1 MIPKVGVNAGKEPL
15 FYNESHHAWREELR
29 KFVAKEITPY
39 VEEWEEAGEFPLELY
54 KKAAD
59 FGLLGMGYP
68 EKYGGTK
75 EGIDIF
81 HGIVT
86 SEEIAQGCGGV
97 SAGLMSLNISLPL
110 IMALGTEEQKQK
122 YIPPVIK
129 GDKIAA
135 LAITEPSG
143 GSDVASLKTKAVRDG
158 DHFIVNGSKMFIT
171 SGMRAD
177 YFVVGV
183 RTGGEGA
190 SGISILLIEK
200 ETPGFT
206 QTPLK
211 KMGWLS
217 SDTAALYFD
226 DCKVSAE
233 NLIGGENSGW
243 YGVMSNFSQERLGM
257 AAGMN
262 ANSQICIDEAVA
274 WAKERKTFGKALID
288 NQVIRHK
295 LVEMSRMVNS
305 TKSYLELLS
314 WKVMNGESP
323 IADLAMLKVHASKTM
338 EFCAREAMQILGGA
352 GYMRGNSGPGRIE
365 RIYREVRV
373 NAIGG
378 GSEEI
383 MMELASRQ
391 LGFNSKN

>member
-1 MIPKVGVNAGKEPL
+1 MIPPAGIEPGKNDL
-15 FYNESHHAWREELR
+15 FYNDSHDAWRQELR
-29 KFVAKEITPY
+29 KFVSKEIVPF
-39 VEEWEEAGEFPLELY
+39 VEEWEEAGEFSRELY
-54 KKAAD
+54 KKAGD

-68 EKYGGTK
+68 EKYGGTS

-86 SEEIAQGCGGV
+86 SEELAQGCGGV
-97 SAGLMSLNISLPL
+97 AASLLSLNISLPL

-122 YIPPVIK
+122 YIPPVIA
-129 GDKIAA
+129 GEKIAC
-135 LAITEPSG
+135 LGVTEPSG
-143 GSDVASLKTKAVRDG
+143 GSDVAGIKTKAVRDG
-158 DHFIVNGSKMFIT
+158 DHFIINGSKMFIT

-177 YFVVGV
+177 YYVIAC
-183 RTGGEGA
+183 RTGGPGT
-190 SGISILLIEK
+190 SGISAIVVEK
-200 ETPGFT
+200 GTPGFT

-226 DCKVSAE
+226 DVRVPVE

-243 YGVMSNFSQERLGM
+243 MGIMSNFSQERLGL

-262 ANSQICIDEAVA
+262 AYSQICIDEAFA
-274 WAKERKTFGKALID
+274 WAKDRKTFGKPLIE
-288 NQVIRHK
+288 NQVIKHK
-295 LVEMSRMVNS
+295 LAEMSRKVNA
-305 TKSYLELLS
+305 TKAYMELLT
-314 WKVMNGESP
+314 WKVMNGEQP
-323 IADLAMLKVHASKTM
+323 IADLALLKVQASKTM
-338 EFCAREAMQILGGA
+338 EYCAREAMQILGGA
-352 GYMRGNSGPGRIE
+352 GYLKANSGPGKVE

-383 MMELASRQ
+383 MLDLASRQ
-391 LGFNSKN
+391 LGF

>member
-1 MIPKVGVNAGKEPL
+1 M
-15 FYNESHHAWREELR
+15 FYNESHDAWRQELR
-29 KFVAKEITPY
+29 KFVSKEIVPF
-39 VEEWEEAGEFPLELY
+39 VEEWEEAGEFSRELY
-54 KKAAD
+54 KKAGE

-68 EKYGGTK
+68 EKYGGTS

-86 SEEIAQGCGGV
+86 SEELAQGCGGV
-97 SAGLMSLNISLPL
+97 AASLLSLNISLPL

-122 YIPPVIK
+122 YIPPVIA
-129 GDKIAA
+129 GDKIAC
-135 LAITEPSG
+135 LGVTEPSG
-143 GSDVASLKTKAVRDG
+143 GSDVAGIKTKAVRDG
-158 DHFIVNGSKMFIT
+158 DHYVINGSKMFIT

-177 YFVVGV
+177 YYVIAC
-183 RTGGEGA
+183 RTGGPGT
-190 SGISILLIEK
+190 SGISAIVVEK
-200 ETPGFT
+200 GTSGFT

-226 DCKVSAE
+226 DVRVPVE

-243 YGVMSNFSQERLGM
+243 MGIMSNFSQERLGL

-262 ANSQICIDEAVA
+262 AYSQICIDEAVA
-274 WAKERKTFGKALID
+274 WAKDRKTFGKPLIE
-288 NQVIRHK
+288 NQVIKHK
-295 LVEMSRMVNS
+295 LAEMSRKVNA
-305 TKSYLELLS
+305 TKAYMELLT
-314 WKVMNGESP
+314 WKVMNGEQP
-323 IADLAMLKVHASKTM
+323 IADLALLKVQASKTM
-338 EFCAREAMQILGGA
+338 EYCAREAMQILGGA
-352 GYMRGNSGPGRIE
+352 GYLKANSGPGKVE

-383 MMELASRQ
+383 MLDLASRQ
-391 LGFNSKN
+391 LGF

>member
-1 MIPKVGVNAGKEPL
+1 MIPPAGIEPGKNNL
-15 FYNESHHAWREELR
+15 FYNESHDAWRQELR
-29 KFVAKEITPY
+29 KFVSKEIVPF
-39 VEEWEEAGEFPLELY
+39 VEEWEEAGEFSRELY
-54 KKAAD
+54 KKAGE

-68 EKYGGTK
+68 EKYGGTS

-86 SEEIAQGCGGV
+86 SEELAQGCGGV
-97 SAGLMSLNISLPL
+97 AASLLSLNISLPL

-122 YIPPVIK
+122 YIPPVIA
-129 GDKIAA
+129 GDKIAC
-135 LAITEPSG
+135 LGVTEPSG
-143 GSDVASLKTKAVRDG
+143 GSDVAGIKTKAVRDG
-158 DHFIVNGSKMFIT
+158 DHFVINGSKMFIT

-177 YFVVGV
+177 YYVIAC
-183 RTGGEGA
+183 RTGGPGT
-190 SGISILLIEK
+190 SGISAIVVEK
-200 ETPGFT
+200 GTPGFS

-226 DCKVSAE
+226 DVRVPVE

-243 YGVMSNFSQERLGM
+243 MGIMSNFSQERLGL

-262 ANSQICIDEAVA
+262 AYSQICIDEAVV
-274 WAKERKTFGKALID
+274 WAKDRKTFGKSLIE
-288 NQVIRHK
+288 NQVIKHK
-295 LVEMSRMVNS
+295 LAEMSRMVNA
-305 TKSYLELLS
+305 TKAYMELLT
-314 WKVMNGESP
+314 WKVMNGEQP
-323 IADLAMLKVHASKTM
+323 IADLALLKVQASKTM
-338 EFCAREAMQILGGA
+338 EYCAREAMQILGGA
-352 GYMRGNSGPGRIE
+352 GYLKANSGPGKVE

-383 MMELASRQ
+383 MLDLASRQ
-391 LGFNSKN
+391 LGF

>member
-1 MIPKVGVNAGKEPL
+1 MIPKVGVQEGKEPL
-15 FYNESHHAWREELR
+15 FYNESHHAWREEVR
-29 KFVAKEITPY
+29 KFVSKEIVPY
-39 VEEWEEAGEFPLELY
+39 VDEWEEAGEFPRDLY
-54 KKAAD
+54 KKAAEV
-59 FGLLGMGYP
+59 GLMGMGYD

-86 SEEIAQGCGGV
+86 SEEFAQGCGGV
-97 SAGLMSLNISLPL
+97 SASLMSHNISIPL
-110 IMALGTEEQKQK
+110 IQALGTEEQKEK
-122 YIPPVIK
+122 FIPPVIK
-129 GDKIAA
+129 GEKIAA
-135 LAITEPSG
+135 LAMTEPSG
-143 GSDVASLKTKAVRDG
+143 GSDVAGLKTRAVRKD

-177 YFVVGV
+177 TYVVGV
-183 RTGGEGA
+183 RTGSEGA
-190 SGISILLIEK
+190 SGISILVIEK
-200 ETPGFT
+200 DTPGFT

-226 DCKVSAE
+226 DCKVPVE

-243 YGVMSNFSQERLGM
+243 IGVMSNFSQERLGM

-262 ANSQICIDEAVA
+262 AYSQICIDEAVS
-274 WAKERKTFGKALID
+274 WARERKTFGKPLIN
-288 NQVIRHK
+288 NQVIKHK
-295 LVEMSRMVNS
+295 LVEMNRCVRASKAW
-305 TKSYLELLS
+305 TELLS
-314 WKVMNGESP
+314 WRVMNGESP
-323 IADLAMLKVHASKTM
+323 IADLAMLKVQASKTM
-338 EFCAREAMQILGGA
+338 ELCAREAMQILGGA
-352 GYMRGNSGPGRIE
+352 GYLRGNNGPARVE

-383 MMELASRQ
+383 MYDLASRQ
-391 LGFNSKN
+391 LGYKA

>member
-1 MIPKVGVNAGKEPL
+1 MIPPAGIEPGKNNL
-15 FYNESHHAWREELR
+15 FYNESHDAWRQELR
-29 KFVAKEITPY
+29 KFVSKEIVPF
-39 VEEWEEAGEFPLELY
+39 VEEWEEAGEFSRELY
-54 KKAAD
+54 KKAGE

-68 EKYGGTK
+68 EKYGGTS

-86 SEEIAQGCGGV
+86 SEELAQGCGGV
-97 SAGLMSLNISLPL
+97 AASLLSLNISLPL

-122 YIPPVIK
+122 YIPPVIA
-129 GDKIAA
+129 GDKIAC
-135 LAITEPSG
+135 LGVTEPSG
-143 GSDVASLKTKAVRDG
+143 GSDVAGIKTKAVRDG
-158 DHFIVNGSKMFIT
+158 DHFVINGSKMFIT

-177 YFVVGV
+177 YYVIAC
-183 RTGGEGA
+183 RTGGPGT
-190 SGISILLIEK
+190 SGISAIVVEK
-200 ETPGFT
+200 GTPGFS

-226 DCKVSAE
+226 DVRVPVE

-243 YGVMSNFSQERLGM
+243 MGIMSNFSQERLGL

-262 ANSQICIDEAVA
+262 AYSQICIDEAVA
-274 WAKERKTFGKALID
+274 WAKDRKTFGKPLIE
-288 NQVIRHK
+288 NQVIKHK
-295 LVEMSRMVNS
+295 LAEMSRKVNA
-305 TKSYLELLS
+305 TKAYMELLT
-314 WKVMNGESP
+314 WKVMNGEQP
-323 IADLAMLKVHASKTM
+323 IADLALLKVQASKTM
-338 EFCAREAMQILGGA
+338 EYCAREAMQILGGA
-352 GYMRGNSGPGRIE
+352 GYLKANSGPGKVE

-383 MMELASRQ
+383 MLDLASRQ
-391 LGFNSKN
+391 LGF

>member
-1 MIPKVGVNAGKEPL
+1 MIPPAGIEPGKNDL
-15 FYNESHHAWREELR
+15 FYNESHDAWRQELR
-29 KFVAKEITPY
+29 KFVSKEIVPF
-39 VEEWEEAGEFPLELY
+39 VEEWEEAGEFSRELY
-54 KKAAD
+54 KKAGE

-68 EKYGGTK
+68 EKYGGTS

-86 SEEIAQGCGGV
+86 SEELAQGCGGV
-97 SAGLMSLNISLPL
+97 AASLLSLNISLPL

-122 YIPPVIK
+122 YIPPVIA
-129 GDKIAA
+129 GDKIAC
-135 LAITEPSG
+135 LGVTEPSG
-143 GSDVASLKTKAVRDG
+143 GSDVAGIKTKAVRDG
-158 DHFIVNGSKMFIT
+158 DHFVINGSKMFIT

-177 YFVVGV
+177 YYVIAC
-183 RTGGEGA
+183 RTGGPGT
-190 SGISILLIEK
+190 SGISAIVVEK
-200 ETPGFT
+200 GTPGFS

-226 DCKVSAE
+226 YVRVPVE

-243 YGVMSNFSQERLGM
+243 MGIMSNFSQERLGL

-262 ANSQICIDEAVA
+262 AYSQICIDEAVA
-274 WAKERKTFGKALID
+274 WAKDRKTFGKSLIE

-295 LVEMSRMVNS
+295 LAEMSRTVNA
-305 TKSYLELLS
+305 TKAYMELLT
-314 WKVMNGESP
+314 WKVMNGEQP
-323 IADLAMLKVHASKTM
+323 IADLALLKVQASKTM
-338 EFCAREAMQILGGA
+338 EYCAREAMQILGGA
-352 GYMRGNSGPGRIE
+352 GYLKANSGPGKVE

-383 MMELASRQ
+383 MLDLASRQ
-391 LGFNSKN
+391 LGF

>member
-1 MIPKVGVNAGKEPL
+1 MIPPAGIEPGKNDL
-15 FYNESHHAWREELR
+15 FYNESHDAWRQELR
-29 KFVAKEITPY
+29 KFVSKEIVPF
-39 VEEWEEAGEFPLELY
+39 VEEWEEAGEFSRELY
-54 KKAAD
+54 KKAGE

-68 EKYGGTK
+68 EKYGGTS

-86 SEEIAQGCGGV
+86 SEELAQGCGGV
-97 SAGLMSLNISLPL
+97 AASLLSLNISLPL

-122 YIPPVIK
+122 YIPPVIA
-129 GDKIAA
+129 GDKIAC
-135 LAITEPSG
+135 LGVTEPSG
-143 GSDVASLKTKAVRDG
+143 GSDVAGIKTKAVRDG
-158 DHFIVNGSKMFIT
+158 DHFVINGSKMFIT

-177 YFVVGV
+177 YYVIAC
-183 RTGGEGA
+183 RTGGPGT
-190 SGISILLIEK
+190 SGISAIVVEK
-200 ETPGFT
+200 GTPGFT

-226 DCKVSAE
+226 DVRVPVE

-243 YGVMSNFSQERLGM
+243 MGIMSNFSQERLGL

-262 ANSQICIDEAVA
+262 AYSQICIDEAVA
-274 WAKERKTFGKALID
+274 WAKDRKTFGNPLIE
-288 NQVIRHK
+288 NQVIKHK
-295 LVEMSRMVNS
+295 LAEMSRKVNA
-305 TKSYLELLS
+305 TKAYMELLT
-314 WKVMNGESP
+314 WKVMNGEQP
-323 IADLAMLKVHASKTM
+323 IADLALLKVQASKTM
-338 EFCAREAMQILGGA
+338 EYCAREAMQILGGA
-352 GYMRGNSGPGRIE
+352 GYLKANSGPGKVE

-383 MMELASRQ
+383 MLDLASRQ
-391 LGFNSKN
+391 LGF

>member
-1 MIPKVGVNAGKEPL
+1 MIPPAGIEPGKNDL
-15 FYNESHHAWREELR
+15 FYNESHNAWRQELR
-29 KFVAKEITPY
+29 KFVSKEIVPF
-39 VEEWEEAGEFPLELY
+39 VEEWEEAGEFSRELY
-54 KKAAD
+54 KKAGE

-68 EKYGGTK
+68 EKYGGTS

-86 SEEIAQGCGGV
+86 SEELAQGCGGV
-97 SAGLMSLNISLPL
+97 AASLLSLNISLPL

-122 YIPPVIK
+122 YIPPVIA
-129 GDKIAA
+129 GDKIAC
-135 LAITEPSG
+135 LGVTEPSG
-143 GSDVASLKTKAVRDG
+143 GSDVAGIKTKAVRDG
-158 DHFIVNGSKMFIT
+158 DHFVINGSKMFIT

-177 YFVVGV
+177 YYVIAC
-183 RTGGEGA
+183 RTGGPGT
-190 SGISILLIEK
+190 SGISAIVVEK
-200 ETPGFT
+200 GTPGFS

-226 DCKVSAE
+226 DVRVPVE

-243 YGVMSNFSQERLGM
+243 MGIMSNFSQERLGL

-262 ANSQICIDEAVA
+262 AYSQICIDEAVA
-274 WAKERKTFGKALID
+274 WAKERKTFGKSLIE
-288 NQVIRHK
+288 NQVIKHK
-295 LVEMSRMVNS
+295 LAEMSRMVNA
-305 TKSYLELLS
+305 TKAYMELLT
-314 WKVMNGESP
+314 WKVMNGEQP
-323 IADLAMLKVHASKTM
+323 IADLALLKVQASKTM
-338 EFCAREAMQILGGA
+338 EYCAREAMQILGGA
-352 GYMRGNSGPGRIE
+352 GYLKANSGPGKVE

-383 MMELASRQ
+383 MLDLASRQ
-391 LGFNSKN
+391 LGF

>member
-1 MIPKVGVNAGKEPL
+1 MIPPAGIEPGKNDL
-15 FYNESHHAWREELR
+15 FYNESHDAWRQELR
-29 KFVAKEITPY
+29 KFVSKEIVPF
-39 VEEWEEAGEFPLELY
+39 VEEWEEAGEFSRELY
-54 KKAAD
+54 KKAGE

-68 EKYGGTK
+68 EKYGGTS

-86 SEEIAQGCGGV
+86 SEELAQGCGGV
-97 SAGLMSLNISLPL
+97 AASLLSLNISLPL

-122 YIPPVIK
+122 YIPPVIA
-129 GDKIAA
+129 GDKIAC
-135 LAITEPSG
+135 LGVTEPSG
-143 GSDVASLKTKAVRDG
+143 GSDVAGIKTKAVRDG
-158 DHFIVNGSKMFIT
+158 DHFIINGSKMFIT

-177 YFVVGV
+177 YYVIAC
-183 RTGGEGA
+183 RTGGPGT
-190 SGISILLIEK
+190 SGISAIVVEK
-200 ETPGFT
+200 GTPGFT

-226 DCKVSAE
+226 DVRVPVE

-243 YGVMSNFSQERLGM
+243 MGIMSNFSQERLGL

-262 ANSQICIDEAVA
+262 AYSQICIDEAVA
-274 WAKERKTFGKALID
+274 WAKDRKTFGKPLIE
-288 NQVIRHK
+288 NQVIKHK
-295 LVEMSRMVNS
+295 LAEMSRKVNA
-305 TKSYLELLS
+305 TKAYMELLT
-314 WKVMNGESP
+314 WKVMNGEQP
-323 IADLAMLKVHASKTM
+323 IADLALLKVQASKTM
-338 EFCAREAMQILGGA
+338 EYCAREAMQILGGA
-352 GYMRGNSGPGRIE
+352 GYLKANSGPGKVE

-383 MMELASRQ
+383 MLDLASRQ
-391 LGFNSKN
+391 LGF

>member
-1 MIPKVGVNAGKEPL
+1 MIPPAGIEPGKNDL
-15 FYNESHHAWREELR
+15 FYNESHDAWRQELR
-29 KFVAKEITPY
+29 KFVSKEIVPF
-39 VEEWEEAGEFPLELY
+39 VEEWEEAGEFSKGLY
-54 KKAAD
+54 KKAGD

-68 EKYGGTK
+68 EKYGGTS

-86 SEEIAQGCGGV
+86 SEELAQGCGGV
-97 SAGLMSLNISLPL
+97 AASLLSLNISLPL

-122 YIPPVIK
+122 YIPSVIA
-129 GDKIAA
+129 GDKIAC
-135 LAITEPSG
+135 LGVTEPSG
-143 GSDVASLKTKAVRDG
+143 GSDVAGIKTKAVRDG
-158 DHFIVNGSKMFIT
+158 DHFVINGSKMFIT

-177 YFVVGV
+177 YYVIAC
-183 RTGGEGA
+183 RTGGPGT
-190 SGISILLIEK
+190 SGISAIIVEK
-200 ETPGFT
+200 GTPGFT

-226 DCKVSAE
+226 DVRVPVE

-243 YGVMSNFSQERLGM
+243 MGIMSNFSQERLGL

-262 ANSQICIDEAVA
+262 AYSQICIDEAVA
-274 WAKERKTFGKALID
+274 WAKDRKTFGKSLIE
-288 NQVIRHK
+288 NQVIKHK
-295 LVEMSRMVNS
+295 LAEMSRMVNA
-305 TKSYLELLS
+305 TKAYMELLT
-314 WKVMNGESP
+314 WKVMNGEQP
-323 IADLAMLKVHASKTM
+323 IADLALLKVQASKTM
-338 EFCAREAMQILGGA
+338 EYCAREAMQVLGGA
-352 GYMRGNSGPGRIE
+352 GYLKANSGPGKVE

-383 MMELASRQ
+383 MLDLASRQ
-391 LGFNSKN
+391 LGF

>member
-1 MIPKVGVNAGKEPL
+1 MIPPAGIEPGKNDL
-15 FYNESHHAWREELR
+15 FYNESHDAWRQELR
-29 KFVAKEITPY
+29 KFVSKEIVPF
-39 VEEWEEAGEFPLELY
+39 VEEWEEAGEFSRELY
-54 KKAAD
+54 KKAGE

-68 EKYGGTK
+68 EKYGGTC

-86 SEEIAQGCGGV
+86 SEELAQGCGGV
-97 SAGLMSLNISLPL
+97 AASLLSLNISLPL

-122 YIPPVIK
+122 YIPPVIA
-129 GDKIAA
+129 GDKIAC
-135 LAITEPSG
+135 LGVTEPSG
-143 GSDVASLKTKAVRDG
+143 GSDVAGIKTKAVRDG
-158 DHFIVNGSKMFIT
+158 DHFVINGSKMFIT

-177 YFVVGV
+177 FYVIAC
-183 RTGGEGA
+183 RTGGPGT
-190 SGISILLIEK
+190 SGISAIVVERG
-200 ETPGFT
+200 TPGFT

-226 DCKVSAE
+226 DVRVPVE

-243 YGVMSNFSQERLGM
+243 MGIMSNFSQERLGL

-262 ANSQICIDEAVA
+262 AYSQICIDEAVA
-274 WAKERKTFGKALID
+274 WAKDRKTFGKPLIE
-288 NQVIRHK
+288 NQVIKHK
-295 LVEMSRMVNS
+295 LAEMSRKVNA
-305 TKSYLELLS
+305 TKAYMELLT
-314 WKVMNGESP
+314 WKVMNGEQP
-323 IADLAMLKVHASKTM
+323 IADLALLKVQASKTM
-338 EFCAREAMQILGGA
+338 EYCAREAMQILGGA
-352 GYMRGNSGPGRIE
+352 GYLKANSGPGKVE

-383 MMELASRQ
+383 MLDLASRQ
-391 LGFNSKN
+391 LGY

>member
-1 MIPKVGVNAGKEPL
+1 MIPPAGIEPGKNDL
-15 FYNESHHAWREELR
+15 FYNESHDAWRQELR
-29 KFVAKEITPY
+29 KFVSKEIVPF
-39 VEEWEEAGEFPLELY
+39 VEEWEEAGEFSRELY
-54 KKAAD
+54 KKAGE

-68 EKYGGTK
+68 EKYGGTS

-86 SEEIAQGCGGV
+86 SEELAQGCGGV
-97 SAGLMSLNISLPL
+97 AASLLSLNISLPL

-122 YIPPVIK
+122 YIPPVIA
-129 GDKIAA
+129 GDKIAC
-135 LAITEPSG
+135 LGVTEPSG
-143 GSDVASLKTKAVRDG
+143 GSDVAGIKTKAVRDG
-158 DHFIVNGSKMFIT
+158 DHFVINGSKMFIT

-177 YFVVGV
+177 YYVIAC
-183 RTGGEGA
+183 RTGGPGT
-190 SGISILLIEK
+190 SGISAIVVEK
-200 ETPGFT
+200 GTPGFT

-226 DCKVSAE
+226 DVRVPAE

-243 YGVMSNFSQERLGM
+243 MGIMSNFSQERLGL

-262 ANSQICIDEAVA
+262 AYSQICIDEAVA
-274 WAKERKTFGKALID
+274 WAKDRKTFGKPLIE
-288 NQVIRHK
+288 NQVIKHK
-295 LVEMSRMVNS
+295 LAEMSRKVNA
-305 TKSYLELLS
+305 TKAYMELLT
-314 WKVMNGESP
+314 WKVMNGEQP
-323 IADLAMLKVHASKTM
+323 IADLALLKVQASKTM
-338 EFCAREAMQILGGA
+338 EYCAREAMQILGGA
-352 GYMRGNSGPGRIE
+352 GYLKANSGPGKVE

-383 MMELASRQ
+383 MLDLASRQ
-391 LGFNSKN
+391 LGF

>member
-1 MIPKVGVNAGKEPL
+1 MIPPAGIEPGKNDL
-15 FYNESHHAWREELR
+15 FYNESHDAWRQELR
-29 KFVAKEITPY
+29 KFVSKEIVPF
-39 VEEWEEAGEFPLELY
+39 VEEWEEAGEFSRELY
-54 KKAAD
+54 KKAGD

-68 EKYGGTK
+68 EKYGGTS

-86 SEEIAQGCGGV
+86 SEELAQGCGGV
-97 SAGLMSLNISLPL
+97 AASLLSLNISLPL

-122 YIPPVIK
+122 YIPPVIA
-129 GDKIAA
+129 GEKIAC
-135 LAITEPSG
+135 LGVTEPSG
-143 GSDVASLKTKAVRDG
+143 GSDVAGIKTKAVRDG
-158 DHFIVNGSKMFIT
+158 DHFIINGSKMFIT

-177 YFVVGV
+177 YYVIAC
-183 RTGGEGA
+183 RTGGPGT
-190 SGISILLIEK
+190 SGISAIVVEK
-200 ETPGFT
+200 GTPGFT

-226 DCKVSAE
+226 DVRVPVE

-243 YGVMSNFSQERLGM
+243 MGIMSNFSQERLGL

-262 ANSQICIDEAVA
+262 AYSQICIDEAVA
-274 WAKERKTFGKALID
+274 WAKDRKTFGKSLIE
-288 NQVIRHK
+288 NQVIKHK
-295 LVEMSRMVNS
+295 LAEMSRKVNA
-305 TKSYLELLS
+305 TKAYMELLT
-314 WKVMNGESP
+314 WKVMNGEQP
-323 IADLAMLKVHASKTM
+323 IADLALLKVQASKTM

-352 GYMRGNSGPGRIE
+352 GYLKANSGPGKVE

-383 MMELASRQ
+383 MLDLASRQ
-391 LGFNSKN
+391 LGF

>member
-1 MIPKVGVNAGKEPL
+1 MIPPAGIEPGKNDL
-15 FYNESHHAWREELR
+15 FYNDSHDAWRQELR
-29 KFVAKEITPY
+29 KFVSKEIVPF
-39 VEEWEEAGEFPLELY
+39 VEEWEEAGEFSRELY
-54 KKAAD
+54 KKAGD

-68 EKYGGTK
+68 EKYGGTS

-86 SEEIAQGCGGV
+86 SEELAQGCGGV
-97 SAGLMSLNISLPL
+97 AASLLSLNISLPL

-122 YIPPVIK
+122 YIPPVIA
-129 GDKIAA
+129 GEKIAC
-135 LAITEPSG
+135 LGVTEPSG
-143 GSDVASLKTKAVRDG
+143 GSDVAGIKTKAVRDG
-158 DHFIVNGSKMFIT
+158 DHFIINGSKMFIT

-177 YFVVGV
+177 YYVIAC
-183 RTGGEGA
+183 RTGGPGT
-190 SGISILLIEK
+190 SGISAIVVEK
-200 ETPGFT
+200 GTPGFT

-226 DCKVSAE
+226 DVRVPVE

-243 YGVMSNFSQERLGM
+243 MGIMSNFSQERLGL

-262 ANSQICIDEAVA
+262 AYSQICIDEAFA
-274 WAKERKTFGKALID
+274 WAKDRKTFGKPLIE
-288 NQVIRHK
+288 NQVIKHK
-295 LVEMSRMVNS
+295 LAEMSRKVNA
-305 TKSYLELLS
+305 TKAYMELLT
-314 WKVMNGESP
+314 WKVMNGEQP
-323 IADLAMLKVHASKTM
+323 IADLALLKVQASKTM

-352 GYMRGNSGPGRIE
+352 GYLKANSGPGKVE

-383 MMELASRQ
+383 MLDLASRQ
-391 LGFNSKN
+391 LGF

>member
-1 MIPKVGVNAGKEPL
+1 MIPPAGIEPGKNDL
-15 FYNESHHAWREELR
+15 FYNESHDAWRQELR
-29 KFVAKEITPY
+29 KFVSKEIVPF
-39 VEEWEEAGEFPLELY
+39 VEEWEEAGEFSRELY
-54 KKAAD
+54 KKAGK

-68 EKYGGTK
+68 EKYGGTS

-86 SEEIAQGCGGV
+86 SEELAQGCGGV
-97 SAGLMSLNISLPL
+97 AASLLSLNISLPL

-122 YIPPVIK
+122 YIPPVIA
-129 GDKIAA
+129 GDKIAC
-135 LAITEPSG
+135 LGVTEPSG
-143 GSDVASLKTKAVRDG
+143 GSDVAGIKTKAVRDG
-158 DHFIVNGSKMFIT
+158 DHFVINGSKMFIT

-177 YFVVGV
+177 YYFIAC
-183 RTGGEGA
+183 RTGGPGT
-190 SGISILLIEK
+190 SGISAIVVEK
-200 ETPGFT
+200 GTPGFS

-226 DCKVSAE
+226 DVRVPVE

-243 YGVMSNFSQERLGM
+243 MGIMSNFSQERLGL

-262 ANSQICIDEAVA
+262 AYSQICIDEAVA
-274 WAKERKTFGKALID
+274 WAKDRKTFGKSLIE
-288 NQVIRHK
+288 NQVIKHK
-295 LVEMSRMVNS
+295 LAEMSRMVNA
-305 TKSYLELLS
+305 TKAYMELLT
-314 WKVMNGESP
+314 WKVMNGEQP
-323 IADLAMLKVHASKTM
+323 IADLALLKVQASKTM
-338 EFCAREAMQILGGA
+338 EYCAREAMQILGGA
-352 GYMRGNSGPGRIE
+352 GYLKANSGPGKVE

-383 MMELASRQ
+383 MLDLASRQ
-391 LGFNSKN
+391 LGF

>member
-1 MIPKVGVNAGKEPL
+1 MIPPAGIEPGKNDL
-15 FYNESHHAWREELR
+15 FYNESHDAWRQELR
-29 KFVAKEITPY
+29 KFVSKEIVPF
-39 VEEWEEAGEFPLELY
+39 VEEWEEAGEFSRELY
-54 KKAAD
+54 KKAGE

-68 EKYGGTK
+68 EKYGGTS

-86 SEEIAQGCGGV
+86 SEELAQGCGGV
-97 SAGLMSLNISLPL
+97 AASLLSLNISLPL

-122 YIPPVIK
+122 YIPPVIA
-129 GDKIAA
+129 GDKIAC
-135 LAITEPSG
+135 LGVTEPSG
-143 GSDVASLKTKAVRDG
+143 GSDVAGIKTKAVRDG
-158 DHFIVNGSKMFIT
+158 DHFVINGSKMFIT

-177 YFVVGV
+177 YYVIAC
-183 RTGGEGA
+183 RTGGPGT
-190 SGISILLIEK
+190 SGISAIIVEK
-200 ETPGFT
+200 GTPGFT

-226 DCKVSAE
+226 DVRVPVE

-243 YGVMSNFSQERLGM
+243 MGIMSNFSQERLGL

-262 ANSQICIDEAVA
+262 AYSQICIDEAVA
-274 WAKERKTFGKALID
+274 WAKDRKTFGKSLIE
-288 NQVIRHK
+288 NQVIKHK
-295 LVEMSRMVNS
+295 LAEMSRKVNA
-305 TKSYLELLS
+305 TKAYMELLT
-314 WKVMNGESP
+314 WKVMNGEQP
-323 IADLAMLKVHASKTM
+323 IADLALLKVQASKTM
-338 EFCAREAMQILGGA
+338 EYCAREAMQILGGA
-352 GYMRGNSGPGRIE
+352 GYLKANSGPGKVE

-383 MMELASRQ
+383 MLDLASRQ
-391 LGFNSKN
+391 LGF

>member
-1 MIPKVGVNAGKEPL
+1 MIPPAGIEPGKNDL
-15 FYNESHHAWREELR
+15 FYNESHDAWRQELR
-29 KFVAKEITPY
+29 KFVSKEIVPF
-39 VEEWEEAGEFPLELY
+39 VEEWEEAGEFSRELY
-54 KKAAD
+54 KKAGE

-68 EKYGGTK
+68 EKYGGTS

-86 SEEIAQGCGGV
+86 SEELAQGCGGV
-97 SAGLMSLNISLPL
+97 AASLLSLNISLPL

-122 YIPPVIK
+122 YIPPVIA
-129 GDKIAA
+129 GDKIAC
-135 LAITEPSG
+135 LGVTEPSG
-143 GSDVASLKTKAVRDG
+143 GSDVAGIKTKAVRDG
-158 DHFIVNGSKMFIT
+158 DHFVINGSKMFIT

-177 YFVVGV
+177 YYVIAC
-183 RTGGEGA
+183 RTGGPGT
-190 SGISILLIEK
+190 SGISAIVVEK
-200 ETPGFT
+200 GTPGFS

-226 DCKVSAE
+226 DVRVPVE

-243 YGVMSNFSQERLGM
+243 MGIMSNFSQERLGL

-262 ANSQICIDEAVA
+262 AYSQICIDEAVA
-274 WAKERKTFGKALID
+274 WAKDRKTFGKFLIE
-288 NQVIRHK
+288 NQVIKHK
-295 LVEMSRMVNS
+295 LAEMSRMVNA
-305 TKSYLELLS
+305 TKAYMELLT
-314 WKVMNGESP
+314 WKVMNGEQP
-323 IADLAMLKVHASKTM
+323 IADLALLKVQASKTM
-338 EFCAREAMQILGGA
+338 EYCAREAMQILGGA
-352 GYMRGNSGPGRIE
+352 GYLKANSGPGKVE

-383 MMELASRQ
+383 MLDLASRQ
-391 LGFNSKN
+391 LGF

>member
-1 MIPKVGVNAGKEPL
+1 MIPPAGIEPGKNDL
-15 FYNESHHAWREELR
+15 FYNESHDAWRQELR
-29 KFVAKEITPY
+29 KFVSKEIVPF
-39 VEEWEEAGEFPLELY
+39 VEEWEEAGEFSRELY
-54 KKAAD
+54 KKAGE

-68 EKYGGTK
+68 EKYGGTS

-86 SEEIAQGCGGV
+86 SEELAQGCGGV
-97 SAGLMSLNISLPL
+97 AASLLSLNISLPL

-122 YIPPVIK
+122 YIPPVIA
-129 GDKIAA
+129 GDKIAC
-135 LAITEPSG
+135 LGVTEPSG
-143 GSDVASLKTKAVRDG
+143 GSDVAGIKTKAVRDG
-158 DHFIVNGSKMFIT
+158 DHYVINGSKMFIT

-177 YFVVGV
+177 YYVIAC
-183 RTGGEGA
+183 RTGGPGT
-190 SGISILLIEK
+190 SGISAIVVEK
-200 ETPGFT
+200 GTPGFT

-226 DCKVSAE
+226 DVRVPVE

-243 YGVMSNFSQERLGM
+243 MGIMSNFSQERLGL

-262 ANSQICIDEAVA
+262 AYSQICIDEAVA
-274 WAKERKTFGKALID
+274 WAKDRKTFGKPLIE
-288 NQVIRHK
+288 NQVIKHK
-295 LVEMSRMVNS
+295 LAEMSRKVNA
-305 TKSYLELLS
+305 TKAYMELLT
-314 WKVMNGESP
+314 WKVMNGEQP
-323 IADLAMLKVHASKTM
+323 IADLALLKVQASKTM
-338 EFCAREAMQILGGA
+338 EYCAREAMQILGGA
-352 GYMRGNSGPGRIE
+352 GYLKANSGPGKVE

-383 MMELASRQ
+383 MLDLASRQ
-391 LGFNSKN
+391 LGF

>member
-1 MIPKVGVNAGKEPL
+1 MIPPAGIEPGKNDL
-15 FYNESHHAWREELR
+15 FYNESHDAWRQELR
-29 KFVAKEITPY
+29 KFVSKEIVPF
-39 VEEWEEAGEFPLELY
+39 VEEWEEAGEFSRELY
-54 KKAAD
+54 KKAGE

-68 EKYGGTK
+68 EKYGGTS

-86 SEEIAQGCGGV
+86 SEELAQGCGGV
-97 SAGLMSLNISLPL
+97 AASLLSLNISLPL

-122 YIPPVIK
+122 YIPPVIA
-129 GDKIAA
+129 GDKIAC
-135 LAITEPSG
+135 LGVTEPSG
-143 GSDVASLKTKAVRDG
+143 GSDVAGIKTKAVRDG
-158 DHFIVNGSKMFIT
+158 DHFVINGSKMFIT

-177 YFVVGV
+177 YYVIAC
-183 RTGGEGA
+183 RTGGPGT
-190 SGISILLIEK
+190 SGISAIVVEK
-200 ETPGFT
+200 GTPGFS

-226 DCKVSAE
+226 DVRVPVE

-243 YGVMSNFSQERLGM
+243 MGIMSNFSQERLGL

-262 ANSQICIDEAVA
+262 AYSQICIDEAVV
-274 WAKERKTFGKALID
+274 WAKDRKTFGRSLIE
-288 NQVIRHK
+288 NQVIKHK
-295 LVEMSRMVNS
+295 LAEMSRMVNA
-305 TKSYLELLS
+305 TKAYMELLT
-314 WKVMNGESP
+314 WKVMNGEQP
-323 IADLAMLKVHASKTM
+323 IADLALLKVQASKTM
-338 EFCAREAMQILGGA
+338 EYCAREAMQILGGA
-352 GYMRGNSGPGRIE
+352 GYLKANSGPGKVE

-383 MMELASRQ
+383 MLDLASRQ
-391 LGFNSKN
+391 LGF